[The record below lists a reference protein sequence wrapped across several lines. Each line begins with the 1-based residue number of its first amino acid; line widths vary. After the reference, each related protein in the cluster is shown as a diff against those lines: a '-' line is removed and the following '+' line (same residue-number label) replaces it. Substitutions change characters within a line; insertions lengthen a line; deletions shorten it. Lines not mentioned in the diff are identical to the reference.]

1 VSKSIHDL
9 TETCLL
15 KISKQMKPKRF
26 PLFLGLMALIGLLSC
41 GKEPV
46 DEAGLLITG
55 RSQCYMTFFDLL
67 GSDHR
72 TVLVSGQ
79 TVIDTTALTV
89 TAIAKFGTNMER
101 VKPYCSVVTD
111 AIVEPTMGI
120 WTDYTQVQTY
130 TVVSGNRQVRKTYTV
145 TVTVQK

>member
-1 VSKSIHDL
+1 MKTTNL
-9 TETCLL
+9 PKFFGLL
-15 KISKQMKPKRF
+15 
-26 PLFLGLMALIGLLSC
+26 ALVALLSC
-41 GKEPV
+41 SKDPV

-55 RSQCYMTFFDLL
+55 RSQCFMTFFDLL

-89 TAIAKFGTNMER
+89 TAVARYGTNMTR

-111 AIVEPTMGI
+111 AIIEPTMGI
-120 WTDYTQVQTY
+120 WTDYTQAQKY

>member
-1 VSKSIHDL
+1 MSGFEPDITKKKNTIMKTTILYKFFGLFALVS
-9 TETCLL
+9 
-15 KISKQMKPKRF
+15 
-26 PLFLGLMALIGLLSC
+26 LLSC

-79 TVIDTTALTV
+79 TVIDTTNLTV
-89 TAIAKFGTNMER
+89 TAVARYGTYMQR

-120 WTDYTQVQTY
+120 WTDYSQPQKY
-130 TVVSGNRQVRKTYTV
+130 TVVSGNRKVRKTYTV
-145 TVTVQK
+145 TVTLQK

>member
-1 VSKSIHDL
+1 MQL
-9 TETCLL
+9 TTLYKFFGIL
-15 KISKQMKPKRF
+15 
-26 PLFLGLMALIGLLSC
+26 ALVGLLSC
-41 GKEPV
+41 GKEPI
-46 DEAGLLITG
+46 DESGLLITN
-55 RSQCYMTFFDLL
+55 RTQCYMTFFDLL
-67 GSDHR
+67 GTDHR

-89 TAIAKFGTNMER
+89 TAVAKFGTNMQR

-120 WTDYTQVQTY
+120 WTDYSQAQKY

-145 TVTVQK
+145 TVTLQK

>member
-1 VSKSIHDL
+1 
-9 TETCLL
+9 
-15 KISKQMKPKRF
+15 MKRNY
-26 PLFLGLMALIGLLSC
+26 LFILLGLLALSC
-41 GKEPV
+41 TKMPI
-46 DEAGLLITG
+46 DETGLLITT

-79 TVIDTTALTV
+79 TKIDTVAQTV
-89 TAIAKFGTNMER
+89 TAVARFGTNLQR

-120 WTDYTQVQTY
+120 WTDYTQPQQY
-130 TVVSGNRQVRKTYTV
+130 TVVSGNRTVRKTYTV
-145 TVTVQK
+145 TVTLQQ

>member
-1 VSKSIHDL
+1 MSPGFNPCQADNLTIMKSIAFYKFFGVL
-9 TETCLL
+9 
-15 KISKQMKPKRF
+15 
-26 PLFLGLMALIGLLSC
+26 ALIGLLSC
-41 GKEPV
+41 GKEPI
-46 DEAGLLITG
+46 DESGLLVTG
-55 RSQCYMTFFDLL
+55 RTQCFMTFFDLL

-79 TVIDTTALTV
+79 TLIDTTALTV
-89 TAIAKFGTNMER
+89 TAVARFGTNIQR

-120 WTDYTQVQTY
+120 WTDYTQPQKY